1 LLHSSKHYALIA
13 LHSLWRSSRAGGN
26 TETVDKNRESELNMG
41 NILHHADAQ
50 HAVKKATVVWC
61 TMSTFIRG
69 VARVPACGSRLEV
82 LISK

>member
-1 LLHSSKHYALIA
+1 
-13 LHSLWRSSRAGGN
+13 
-26 TETVDKNRESELNMG
+26 MG

-61 TMSTFIRG
+61 AMSTFIRG

-82 LISK
+82 LVSK

>member
-1 LLHSSKHYALIA
+1 MVNTLHY
-13 LHSLWRSSRAGGN
+13 
-26 TETVDKNRESELNMG
+26 
-41 NILHHADAQ
+41 ADAQ
-50 HAVKKATVVWC
+50 PAVNKAKTVWC